1 MTARTRRVESD
12 RKEKVYLSDSLKASA
27 SFPIA
32 LLLDVFMP
40 GALTSLDLE
49 SPEVSE
55 SSVASDLLESLEVLS
70 HLLVDLVRDNVGV
83 LAVGDVLLPVEEPG
97 GDLELR
103 RVLHDGHDSLELVRV
118 ELSGPVIERV

>member
-1 MTARTRRVESD
+1 
-12 RKEKVYLSDSLKASA
+12 
-27 SFPIA
+27 
-32 LLLDVFMP
+32 MP

-118 ELSGPVIERV
+118 ELSGPSKQGKGS